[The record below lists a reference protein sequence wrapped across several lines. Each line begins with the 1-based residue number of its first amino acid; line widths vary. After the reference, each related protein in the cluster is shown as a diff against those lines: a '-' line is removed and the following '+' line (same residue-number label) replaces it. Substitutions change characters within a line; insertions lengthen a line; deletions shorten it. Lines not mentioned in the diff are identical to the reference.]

1 MNKPNIET
9 LEYITEYTDLLDDAT
24 QEIAEKILFDGGTEA
39 LDALERDVF
48 SNRIMPLLNPAC
60 EGIDGAGCHFQGV
73 IEPEGVLTCH
83 QQEQFIC
90 EECQQS
96 AEMRKAS

>member
-1 MNKPNIET
+1 M
-9 LEYITEYTDLLDDAT
+9 LDDET
-24 QEIAEKILFDGGTEA
+24 QEIAEKILFDGGTEE

-48 SNRIMPLLNPAC
+48 STRITPLLKPPC
-60 EGIDGAGCHFQGV
+60 TGINGNDCQGQGF
-73 IEPEGVLTCH
+73 IEDEGVLTYH

-90 EECQQS
+90 EECRLS